1 MCGRTA
7 ITKSAGEIA
16 DACSYRGRNNEVQKP
31 TWKGNGSKTYNGSYN
46 KGPKSCSP
54 ILLQNRL
61 QHSGTNEEL
70 SERIIMPMQWGM
82 VPSWHKGDPKKF
94 NFNMINCRCDTITEK
109 KSFAKALENGQRCVV
124 LAEGFYEWHAENGNK
139 QPYYIQLK
147 DSITPHLQFNKE
159 IENEEDGSCQTKK
172 SGKQLL
178 TMAGLFDKHVSE
190 EQGELYTYTIITVDS
205 SSSMKWLH
213 HRMPAILET
222 PESVER
228 WLDAANVSDEK
239 ALELLKP
246 TNCLEW
252 YPVSEVVNN
261 VRNDTSDCIKK
272 IDLAKIK
279 ARKAKSGM
287 LMANWLKKGEKRKSV
302 DESESA
308 HKKTK

>member
-109 KSFAKALENGQRCVV
+109 KSFAKALEHGQRCVV

-205 SSSMKWLH
+205 SSSMMASSSNACNIGNTRECREMVRCGKRL
-213 HRMPAILET
+213 RRKGVGIIKTYQLFGM
-222 PESVER
+222 
-228 WLDAANVSDEK
+228 VS
-239 ALELLKP
+239 
-246 TNCLEW
+246 
-252 YPVSEVVNN
+252 
-261 VRNDTSDCIKK
+261 CIRSCEQC
-272 IDLAKIK
+272 AK
-279 ARKAKSGM
+279 
-287 LMANWLKKGEKRKSV
+287 
-302 DESESA
+302 
-308 HKKTK
+308 